1 MTSGVGGRSRCSLK
15 TVFAWAVLVVIA
27 SILFLSFKLDVLEMG
42 RNLRHQSNKRRT
54 NKSTLHIQ
62 KFNMRGND
70 VMVFVH
76 IQKTGGTQ
84 FGLQLVRNLDIER
97 PCQRQRLQMS
107 HNIRRKKRFKC
118 LRPGSSKIWLIS
130 RHHLGWPCGL
140 HADWTESKECVS
152 RYMNSREGKNVDRSF
167 SYVTI
172 IREPVSRFLS
182 EFSFVHNSSS
192 TWSGASLRC
201 NGRSPSRDELPL
213 CFAGK
218 NLSEIT
224 LKEFMGCPWNLAIN
238 RQSRMLA
245 DLRLVNCY
253 DTRAMPKSKRN
264 EIILQS
270 AKRNLQKMAYFALME
285 YQEESQFLFEK
296 TFGLKFLTPFKQV
309 GGNQTKAGK
318 LFPKLND
325 SVLQAVKHL
334 SSLDVE
340 LYTFA
345 KKLFL
350 KRVKNFKDAESRT

>member
-1 MTSGVGGRSRCSLK
+1 MGRFSLK

-27 SILFLSFKLDVLEMG
+27 SILFLSFKLDILELG
-42 RNLRHQSNKRRT
+42 KNLRHQSNIRRT

-62 KFNMRGND
+62 KFDMRGDD

-97 PCQRQRLQMS
+97 PCQRQMS
-107 HNIRRKKRFKC
+107 HNVRHKKRFKC
-118 LRPGSSKIWLIS
+118 FRPGSSKIWLIS

-140 HADWTESKECVS
+140 HADWTENKECVS
-152 RYMNSREGKNVDRSF
+152 RYMNSREGKNVDRKF
-167 SYVTI
+167 LYVTI
-172 IREPVSRFLS
+172 IRESVSRFLS
-182 EFSFVHNSSS
+182 EFSFVCNTSSS
-192 TWSGASLRC
+192 WSGASLRC
-201 NGRSPSRDELPL
+201 NGRSPTRDELPP
-213 CFAGK
+213 CFVGK

-253 DTRAMPKSKRN
+253 DTSTMPKSKRN

-270 AKRNLQKMAYFALME
+270 AKRNLKKMAYFALME

-296 TFGLKFLTPFKQV
+296 TFGLKILTPFRQV
-309 GGNQTKAGK
+309 GGNETKAGK

-325 SVLQAVKHL
+325 SVLQAVKQL
-334 SSLDVE
+334 NSLDVE
-340 LYTFA
+340 LYMFA